1 MRCIH
6 LCWIKYDSTGTG
18 NPPLLRLNGEGKKPK
33 EAALSHPIP
42 LPLRLLTVEQ
52 AELQQRCQRRDDHEG
67 EQAAAPAHQPHGRAQ
82 RQAGGHGDAG
92 HGVVVGVAEC
102 GGPSL
107 GVHHAA
113 SEAVVDPVTCQ
124 PATRTERKNKE

>member
-1 MRCIH
+1 M
-6 LCWIKYDSTGTG
+6 WQ
-18 NPPLLRLNGEGKKPK
+18 
-33 EAALSHPIP
+33 
-42 LPLRLLTVEQ
+42 LTVEQ

-67 EQAAAPAHQPHGRAQ
+67 EQAAAPAHQAHGRAQ

-92 HGVVVGVAEC
+92 HGVVVGVAER

-124 PATRTERKNKE
+124 PGRTTTQRSHGEWSEGLRRASVVISPSASAYGVSHV